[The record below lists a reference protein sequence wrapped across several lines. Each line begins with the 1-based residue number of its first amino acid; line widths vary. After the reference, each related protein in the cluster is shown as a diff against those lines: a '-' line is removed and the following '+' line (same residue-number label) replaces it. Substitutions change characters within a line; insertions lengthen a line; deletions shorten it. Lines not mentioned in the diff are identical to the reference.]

1 MYLFFIDRKANLGAL
16 DQTRDNSHCTRL
28 THKDRH
34 LGRPLVLPSLQAG
47 EGGKFPVTLLDKV
60 PVTKPRDLKENI
72 K

>member
-1 MYLFFIDRKANLGAL
+1 MIIK
-16 DQTRDNSHCTRL
+16 TRDNSHYTPS
-28 THKDRH
+28 THQDRH
-34 LGRPLVLPSLQAG
+34 LGGPLVLPSLQAG